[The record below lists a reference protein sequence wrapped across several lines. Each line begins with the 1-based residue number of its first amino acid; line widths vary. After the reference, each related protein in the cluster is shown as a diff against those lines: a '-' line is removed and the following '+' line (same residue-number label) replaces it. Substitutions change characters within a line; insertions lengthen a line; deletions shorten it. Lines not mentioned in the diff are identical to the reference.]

1 MEKRVYSLAHTRAG
15 QFAQHVRAVA
25 VTAAIVA
32 LVLAGVLSA
41 RSRAESGSP
50 RAPAAAAL
58 THADALAAVP
68 PVPSGDVA
76 RFDITVEDKTIEIA
90 PGVRYRAWTFNG
102 TSPGPILHVRQGQT
116 VEITFRNHGD
126 LPHSF
131 DIHAARVRS
140 DVAFR
145 DVAPG
150 KSLTFRFVAGN
161 PGVFLYHCVTAPAVA
176 HIASGMY
183 GAMIVDPERPLPAAD
198 AEFVLVASEWYL
210 ARAGGGRPA
219 NVSMRKALAARPDWV
234 TFNGYAHRYAD
245 RAFHV
250 EPGWLIRFYVV
261 NAGPNLTTPFHLV
274 GGIFDRV
281 YPDGNAAHSLTG
293 VQTTDVPA
301 GGGAIFD
308 AHFDEPGVY
317 GFVSHMFASADKG
330 EVGAIAVG
338 SVHGGMHH

>member
-1 MEKRVYSLAHTRAG
+1 MEKRVYSLAHSCAGRVVERMRAS
-15 QFAQHVRAVA
+15 V
-25 VTAAIVA
+25 VTAAVLA

-41 RSRAESGSP
+41 HSRAEPGSP
-50 RAPAAAAL
+50 RAPAPAAR
-58 THADALAAVP
+58 THADALATVP
-68 PVPSGDVA
+68 PVPSGDIA
-76 RFDITVEDKTIEIA
+76 HFNITVEDKTIEIA
-90 PGVRYRAWTFNG
+90 SGVRYRAWTFNG
-102 TSPGPILHVRQGQT
+102 TSPGPVLHVREGQT
-116 VEITFRNHGD
+116 VEITFRNRGD
-126 LPHSF
+126 MPHSF

-145 DVAPG
+145 DVPPG
-150 KSLTFRFVAGN
+150 GSLTFRFVAGN

-183 GAMIVDPERPLPAAD
+183 GALIVDPERPLPAVD

-210 ARAGGGRPA
+210 DRAGERGPA
-219 NVSMRKALAARPDWV
+219 QVSMKKALAANPDYV
-234 TFNGYAHRYAD
+234 TFNGYAHRYGH

-250 EPGWLIRFYVV
+250 EPGWRVRFYVA

-281 YPDGNAAHSLTG
+281 YSDGDVTHWLTG
-293 VQTTDVPA
+293 VQTADVPA

-317 GFVSHMFASADKG
+317 GFVSHRFASADKG
-330 EVGAIAVG
+330 EVGAITVG
-338 SVHGGMHH
+338 SVHGTMRH